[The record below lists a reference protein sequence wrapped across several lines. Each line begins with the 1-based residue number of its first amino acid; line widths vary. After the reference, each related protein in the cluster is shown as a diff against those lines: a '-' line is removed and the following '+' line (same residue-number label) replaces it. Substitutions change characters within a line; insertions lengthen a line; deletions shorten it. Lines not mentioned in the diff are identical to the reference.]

1 MTPQQ
6 AEAILNAAESEE
18 TDVQGKKQRR
28 NVPAP
33 PRGRDW

>member
-6 AEAILNAAESEE
+6 AEAILNAAEDREA
-18 TDVQGKKQRR
+18 DIQGDRQKK

-33 PRGRDW
+33 PRGKDW